1 MSANVYSIESL
12 LVGKIYTSKSIY
24 FGERIVSAQKDERAV
39 WYGENFQPYLVE
51 LESGKFR
58 TVAVR
63 VSDL

>member
-1 MSANVYSIESL
+1 MSVNAYSIEEL
-12 LVGKIYTSKSIY
+12 LVGQKYLSMTT
-24 FGERIVSAQKDERAV
+24 FGKIVSAQKDERAV